1 MWDAKQWAPW
11 RTNALSRNDSHRGHY
26 ESLQV
31 GTLNSAKAE
40 VVLKEVIVTYL

>member
-1 MWDAKQWAPW
+1 MWEAKQWAPW
-11 RTNALSRNDSHRGHY
+11 KTHGPSCSGSRRGHY

-40 VVLKEVIVTYL
+40 MVSK